1 MAYRYCCDPDCACEG
16 IQGLVLPSC
25 ESLQTMAESFSPMAC
40 SANSSQC
47 PPSGAAAGCNNGRNY
62 HSCDSYG
69 CSYDSCSGSKINQQ
83 LCQLECD
90 ICYTVSYTLEF
101 QDRHKRS
108 WNATFSPFF
117 GFNINDANSFKAG
130 HPINSTIVAYYKPS
144 NPSIVLFTINFR
156 ARNWGILVI
165 FALPLFIA
173 TAVLTQYALADF
185 LKMCSPALVHIDTQ
199 LNIALWI
206 GIIWPFIILL
216 PILMKGYVKPSGK
229 TILKVL
235 IPLITAIGWL
245 PLVFYRLQKLEWSK
259 IGSTVL
265 AFTFL
270 LLPLGVLLPCMLVL
284 VHSSTASMSIG
295 IVVGALLLVL
305 TAFMTASWRQ
315 ILTFRIYW

>member
-1 MAYRYCCDPDCACEG
+1 
-16 IQGLVLPSC
+16 
-25 ESLQTMAESFSPMAC
+25 
-40 SANSSQC
+40 
-47 PPSGAAAGCNNGRNY
+47 
-62 HSCDSYG
+62 
-69 CSYDSCSGSKINQQ
+69 
-83 LCQLECD
+83 
-90 ICYTVSYTLEF
+90 
-101 QDRHKRS
+101 
-108 WNATFSPFF
+108 
-117 GFNINDANSFKAG
+117 
-130 HPINSTIVAYYKPS
+130 
-144 NPSIVLFTINFR
+144 
-156 ARNWGILVI
+156 
-165 FALPLFIA
+165 
-173 TAVLTQYALADF
+173 
-185 LKMCSPALVHIDTQ
+185 MCSPALVHIDTQ